1 MKITK
6 TKEVITEEIEVEDGL
21 YFISIGYKGDDSPYE
36 FYKVNINRNAFG
48 RHTGYAQ
55 IDYTFVRNDEDDS
68 CIRTKSSY
76 DNFLPFD
83 VNQFFLQDFSAE
95 KEYKEITEEEFEQQK
110 QEVIKRITDVNK

>member
-6 TKEVITEEIEVEDGL
+6 KKEVVTEEIEIEDGL
-21 YFISIGYKGDDSPYE
+21 YFISIGYKGDADPYE
-36 FYKVNINRNAFG
+36 FYKININSEAFG
-48 RHTGYAQ
+48 KHTGYTQ
-55 IDYTFVRNDEDDS
+55 IDYTFVRNDNDDS

-83 VNQFFLQDFSAE
+83 VNQFFLQDNSAE

-110 QEVIKRITDVNK
+110 QEVIKRIVNE